1 MLRWTLRTVALC
13 AIALI
18 TLNVAYVQRN
28 DLVVMARL
36 ALNLA
41 PPEAAPE
48 VTADRDAPDGAP
60 HSLPF
65 DARA

>member
-13 AIALI
+13 AIVLI
-18 TLNVAYVQRN
+18 TLNLDYVQRN
-28 DLVVMARL
+28 DLVVIARL

-41 PPEAAPE
+41 PPEATPE
-48 VTADRDAPDGAP
+48 VTADQDAPDGTP
-60 HSLPF
+60 RRLPF

>member
-13 AIALI
+13 AIVLIALN
-18 TLNVAYVQRN
+18 LAYIQRN
-28 DLVVMARL
+28 DLVVIARL

-41 PPEAAPE
+41 PPETAPE
-48 VTADRDAPDGAP
+48 VTADRDAPDDAARR
-60 HSLPF
+60 LPF